1 MPSDLLKQTLQA
13 NRAVLAESIGSGEV
27 SLYTADSATCSI
39 EPCLNYQQCLTETKF
54 RSASPH
60 YHAASSSAAWPPLVQ
75 FRSIDIRHDFS
86 CRCPTGFTGTNMS
99 VTCDL
104 EINLCYSNPCREEHG
119 TCVSVESGYVCVCEP
134 GWTGRACEFSLSEA
148 KCCSPSSSS
157 STNEQQSSLDKPSTH
172 FDRIR

>member
-1 MPSDLLKQTLQA
+1 MSSDLLKQTLQS
-13 NRAVLAESIGSGEV
+13 NLAVLTESMGTGEI

-39 EPCLNYQQCLTETKF
+39 EPCLNYQQCLAETKF

-60 YHAASSSAAWPPLVQ
+60 YHSSSASSLVQ
-75 FRSIDIRHDFS
+75 FRSIDIHHDFS
-86 CRCPTGFTGTNMS
+86 CRCPSGFTGTNMS

-148 KCCSPSSSS
+148 KCCSSSSS
-157 STNEQQSSLDKPSTH
+157 SSSEQQSSSTNPSTR